1 MHIYLLLLTYLEEVD
16 DVIEPV
22 KEPDWLAGG
31 GGSAPVSDGP
41 CNIQ

>member
-1 MHIYLLLLTYLEEVD
+1 MHIYLLLLTCLEEVD
-16 DVIEPV
+16 DVIEP

-31 GGSAPVSDGP
+31 GGSVTDSGDL